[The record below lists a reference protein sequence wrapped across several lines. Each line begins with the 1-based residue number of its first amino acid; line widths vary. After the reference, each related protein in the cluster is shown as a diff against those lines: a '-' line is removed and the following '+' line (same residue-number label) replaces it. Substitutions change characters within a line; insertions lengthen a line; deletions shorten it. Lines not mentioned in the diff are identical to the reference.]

1 MDANTLIS
9 MIQAEDLHPWY
20 RGRLQLVKSW
30 GATIPSNST
39 GVDLGC
45 GSGAAAQLLI
55 REFAHNVTG
64 FDISQYAVD
73 ASLQRGVTTFQS
85 DVTTL
90 PLEDAS
96 LDFAIAL
103 DVVEHIE
110 DRYSLLTEI
119 SRVLKPSGKCLIT
132 VPAHMY
138 LWSNHD
144 VLNHHFR
151 RYSKSE
157 LIADIESCGLVIN
170 RIRWWNSIFLPYI
183 YITRLLKRKAESS
196 EFETPPKVLS
206 RIVELILK
214 TEANSPRFLGRI
226 TGVSLVA
233 EVSKP

>member
-9 MIQAEDLHPWY
+9 MIEAEDRHPWY

-30 GATIPSNST
+30 GATIPKSST

-55 REFAHNVTG
+55 RKFAHNVTG

-85 DVTTL
+85 DVTAL
-90 PLEDAS
+90 PLEDS
-96 LDFAIAL
+96 SQDFAIAL

-110 DRYSLLTEI
+110 DRYSLLNEI
-119 SRVLKPSGKCLIT
+119 SRILKPAGKCLIT

-157 LIADIESCGLVIN
+157 LVADIESCGLVIH
-170 RIRWWNSIFLPYI
+170 RIRWWNSLFLPYI
-183 YITRLLKRKAESS
+183 YITRLLKRNTESS
-196 EFETPPKVLS
+196 EFETPPKILS
-206 RIVELILK
+206 KVVELILK
-214 TEANSPRFLGRI
+214 TEAKYPRFLGKI

-233 EVSKP
+233 EVCKP